1 MASLTAQLREL
12 FLPEQWNI
20 GLIQQPLHEVALH
33 GISKPVRWLTRP
45 KGYEFYADPFGD
57 AENDAVYCECFS
69 YRSNKGVIARV
80 YRDGVATV
88 AVDARDPRL
97 LPSILRHEGRVY
109 IVPEIAQAGR
119 VVMIDV
125 TTGEERTLLADV
137 PAVDPTLVQHEGRWS
152 LFCGRPR
159 KRTPAS
165 TCTTRLRWTDRS
177 SRRQRTRCGRR

>member
-137 PAVDPTLVQHEGRWS
+137 PLSTRRWCCTRGAGGCS
-152 LFCGRPR
+152 ADAPA
-159 KRTPAS
+159 RTPAS